1 MPIKISFF
9 INGNFA
15 SPILPTYFGF
25 NIENYENI
33 YKNGR

>member
-15 SPILPTYFGF
+15 TPILPTYVDF
-25 NIENYENI
+25 NIE
-33 YKNGR
+33 KR